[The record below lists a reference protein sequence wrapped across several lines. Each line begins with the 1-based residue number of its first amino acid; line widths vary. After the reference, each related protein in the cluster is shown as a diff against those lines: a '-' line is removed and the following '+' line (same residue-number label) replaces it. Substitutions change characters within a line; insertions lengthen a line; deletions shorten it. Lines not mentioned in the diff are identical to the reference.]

1 MDIITDHT
9 ASAAHGIGA
18 DTTAHTGAHITALTG
33 VHGHIVHG
41 AITVITTRG
50 DMQDIGAA
58 FMTHGIT
65 EAIGED
71 IMAVTGAGMTHGTTT
86 ITTAAGMTHIT
97 TIIITQDRYIS
108 AAAATEKTD
117 TQAFV
122 PAQSQTVH
130 SQAVIQ
136 VARQTGRQVR

>member
-50 DMQDIGAA
+50 DTQDIGAA

-65 EAIGED
+65 EVTGED
-71 IMAVTGAGMTHGTTT
+71 TMEVTGAGMTHGTTT

-97 TIIITQDRYIS
+97 TTIMVGLYT
-108 AAAATEKTD
+108 
-117 TQAFV
+117 
-122 PAQSQTVH
+122 
-130 SQAVIQ
+130 
-136 VARQTGRQVR
+136 